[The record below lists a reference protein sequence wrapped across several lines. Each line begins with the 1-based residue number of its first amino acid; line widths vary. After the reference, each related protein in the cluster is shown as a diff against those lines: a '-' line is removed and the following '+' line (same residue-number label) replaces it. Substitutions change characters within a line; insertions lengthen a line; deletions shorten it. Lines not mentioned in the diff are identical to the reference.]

1 MEYLNKLE
9 KYLEEKDFISNP
21 LETINELFTSLP
33 QECIH
38 ECLITIHIHNKN
50 VIEKKEITIKE
61 LEEKITIIPKQT
73 SKESETKSSISIEQ
87 QILYKDLKDK
97 IKLLLNSLEEDLTKN
112 IDTINI
118 EDLPRLKL
126 LIHKEILE
134 LTKQIK
140 EIIYFDTTK
149 DIKSLQTKLNK
160 YKKIF
165 NAIKIT
171 LEIEQQTNEE
181 ETEEQLE
188 LKDII
193 LIPTR
198 KGTSYFEED
207 IINNINQKNKIKHA
221 YSKLMR
227 GIFIN
232 STKPIV
238 GKSEKLLEYY
248 NKKNG
253 IRVFYIVINDNKY
266 AICGVLFKDKTTS
279 TRLNQEYDNCINRF
293 LKNKEYLLEN
303 LDNPLFYTEQEELHE
318 RIDQLLCTGKKL
330 QLIKDGE

>member
-1 MEYLNKLE
+1 MEYLKELE

-21 LETINELFTSLP
+21 LETINELLKSIP
-33 QECIH
+33 QEYIH
-38 ECLITIHIHNKN
+38 DCLVTIHIHNQN
-50 VIEKKEITIKE
+50 VIEKKEIAIKE

-73 SKESETKSSISIEQ
+73 SKEPETKTSTSIEQ
-87 QILYKDLKDK
+87 QIIYKNLEDK
-97 IKLLLNSLEEDLTKN
+97 IKLLLNSSEEDLTKN

-118 EDLPRLKL
+118 EDLPRIKL
-126 LIHKEILE
+126 LIYKEILE

-140 EIIYFDTTK
+140 ETIYFDTTK
-149 DIKSLQTKLNK
+149 EIKSLQTKLNK
-160 YKKIF
+160 YKRIF

-181 ETEEQLE
+181 VEEQLE

-193 LIPTR
+193 LIPTG

-207 IINNINQKNKIKHA
+207 ITNNINQKNKIKHA

-266 AICGVLFKDKTTS
+266 AICGILFKDKTTS

-293 LKNKEYLLEN
+293 LKNKEYILEN

-318 RIDQLLCTGKKL
+318 RIEQLLYTGKKL